1 MNPAVPP
8 AVQPA
13 APSAAPP
20 VTGASSSAPAAPAG
34 WRARLAAGAHA
45 VVALLVAIN
54 GALFVAPL
62 LRRAGSGEASVW
74 AALDTWRDTI
84 DAIGVLELPRLVLG
98 AGVLLMAV
106 GLLLRARV
114 AWAFSLALLLT
125 VALFVY
131 LGAAGLH
138 RAALLSYTLLVVVLL
153 CASWRQFDRASL
165 AAGSL
170 FALVSV
176 GSLLLYAVFGALY
189 LGAEFV
195 PALTDLP
202 QALYFAVV
210 TMATVGYGDIV
221 PHSTA
226 ARFFTVSIIILG
238 ITVFATAVSAV
249 IGPII
254 GGSLKRLVRG
264 RISHAMRKNHVI
276 IAGATPLAQ
285 SVYQGMR
292 GRDFPV
298 TVIVPPGVPHEFPAD
313 ADLIIDDPSSATVLA
328 TAGAARARFILALRD
343 DDADNA
349 FIVLAAKEVAGPD
362 TKTVAMVSASKH
374 LQKMRRV
381 QPDMVFSLQL
391 LGSELLARTL
401 TGEPIDHRLV
411 TDLFFAQTA
420 SQDPAP
426 QT

>member
-1 MNPAVPP
+1 MSLAVPP
-8 AVQPA
+8 AASSVD
-13 APSAAPP
+13 SAA
-20 VTGASSSAPAAPAG
+20 ASRLPASIG
-34 WRARLAAGAHA
+34 WRARLAASTH
-45 VVALLVAIN
+45 VMVALLVAIS

-62 LRRAGSGEASVW
+62 LRRAGAGEADLW
-74 AALDTWRDTI
+74 ASLDSWRDTI
-84 DAIGVLELPRLVLG
+84 DAIGVFELPRLVLG
-98 AGVLLMAV
+98 MGLLLMAA

-125 VALFVY
+125 VAVFVF
-131 LGAAGLH
+131 LGGAGLH
-138 RAALLSYTLLVVVLL
+138 RVALLVYTLAVVLL
-153 CASWRQFDRASL
+153 LCLTWRQFDRASL

-189 LGAEFV
+189 LGAEFT

-292 GRDFPV
+292 GRGFPV

-313 ADLIIDDPSSATVLA
+313 ADLIIDDPSSATVLT
-328 TAGAARARFILALRD
+328 TAGAERARFILALRD

-349 FIVLAAKEVAGPD
+349 FIVLASKDVAGPD

-401 TGEPIDHRLV
+401 TGEPIDHQLV

-420 SQDPAP
+420 PQAPAP
-426 QT
+426 QA